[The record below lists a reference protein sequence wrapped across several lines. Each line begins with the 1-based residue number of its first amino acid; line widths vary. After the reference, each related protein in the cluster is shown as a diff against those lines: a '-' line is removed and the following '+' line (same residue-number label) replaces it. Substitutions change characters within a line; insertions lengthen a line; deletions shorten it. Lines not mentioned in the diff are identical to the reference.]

1 MNATPSLRLI
11 SDSADAPD
19 GAEFIRPLPH
29 NIKAE
34 QHVLGSV
41 MLSAGALGEVRALL
55 DGSEFYRPAH
65 AQIWDGIV
73 ALADRGA
80 PCDPVA
86 VAAAIGPRDLS
97 KLGGAPYLHTL
108 ISQVPTTA
116 NAAFYAHMIRDLAYA
131 RKVVTTGTRLAQLGY
146 SSSGDDIAELRAA
159 VATEVTTVTA
169 PDTRG
174 WPAPAPL
181 WGGASD
187 DLPAFPVWCFPGWLS
202 DYVSALAEAT
212 QTPADLAGS
221 LALAVLAVAAS
232 GKVWV
237 RGTTWTEPT
246 NLYTVVVLP
255 PGNRKSEVYKAMT
268 APLKAAESDLIRAAA
283 PLIAEA
289 KLARKVAEADAEK
302 TERAAVAATDELLR
316 AERLAD
322 AQDAALRLDETVIP
336 AEPRLF
342 TANAT
347 VEKLTSMLAE
357 QGGRFAILAPEGKIF
372 SILAGRYSGSP
383 DLEVFLSG
391 HAGEEMRTNRMGREG
406 EDIAAATLTLGVCI
420 QPGVLARLG
429 ETPEFR
435 EQGFLARLL
444 CSVPKSLLGFR
455 RADPDPVPP
464 AVLDTYTGNVKALV
478 LSLAALEEP
487 RTLRFTPEAE
497 AAIIALLCDTEERF
511 RPGGDLAHMPDWGGK
526 LVGAILRIA
535 ALLHLAEHLRTGWDC
550 PITLATFTNAHQIGE
565 YFTQHAQAAYDTIG
579 ADPAVADARALL
591 EWIRRT
597 GTERFTAR
605 DVVQALRSRFA
616 KVTDTDP
623 GLRVLESHGWIRRL
637 PAPPRKG
644 AGRTPSVAYE
654 AHPDAPDAHA
664 GDAQ

>member
-1 MNATPSLRLI
+1 
-11 SDSADAPD
+11 
-19 GAEFIRPLPH
+19 
-29 NIKAE
+29 
-34 QHVLGSV
+34 
-41 MLSAGALGEVRALL
+41 MLSG
-55 DGSEFYRPAH
+55 
-65 AQIWDGIV
+65 
-73 ALADRGA
+73 
-80 PCDPVA
+80 
-86 VAAAIGPRDLS
+86 
-97 KLGGAPYLHTL
+97 
-108 ISQVPTTA
+108 
-116 NAAFYAHMIRDLAYA
+116 LAYA
-131 RKVVTTGTRLAQLGY
+131 RQVVMTGMRLAQFGHA
-146 SSSGDDIAELRAA
+146 SCDDVVELRAA
-159 VATEVTTVTA
+159 VAAEITAVTA
-169 PDTRG
+169 RDTRG
-174 WPAPAPL
+174 WPEPAPL
-181 WGGASD
+181 WGGAND
-187 DLPAFPVWCFPGWLS
+187 DLPDFPVWCLPSWLA

-268 APLKAAESDLIRAAA
+268 APLKAAEAELIRAAA
-283 PLIAEA
+283 PAIAEA

-302 TERAAVAATDELLR
+302 AERAAVNASDEHTRL
-316 AERLAD
+316 ERLAE
-322 AQDAALRLDETVIP
+322 AQATALALDEAVIL

-347 VEKLTSMLAE
+347 VEKLMSMMAE
-357 QGGRFAILAPEGKIF
+357 QGGRFAVLAPEGKIF

-391 HAGEEMRTNRMGREG
+391 HAGEEMRTDRMGREG
-406 EDIAAATLTLGVCI
+406 EDVAAATLTLGVCI

-455 RADPDPVPP
+455 RADPEPVPA
-464 AVLDTYTGNVKALV
+464 AVLDAYASNVKTLV
-478 LSLAALEEP
+478 LSLAALGEP

-497 AAIIALLCDTEERF
+497 NAIIALLRDTELRF
-511 RPGGDLAHMPDWGGK
+511 RPGGDLAHMTDWGGK
-526 LVGAILRIA
+526 FVGAVLRIA
-535 ALLHLAEHLRTGWDC
+535 ALLHLAEHFRTGWDR
-550 PITLATFTNAHQIGE
+550 PITLATFTSARQIGE
-565 YFTQHAQAAYDTIG
+565 YFTLHAQAAYDVIG

-616 KVTDTDP
+616 KVSDADP

-637 PAPPRKG
+637 PTPPRKG

-654 AHPDAPDAHA
+654 VHPDAVETSS
-664 GDAQ
+664 